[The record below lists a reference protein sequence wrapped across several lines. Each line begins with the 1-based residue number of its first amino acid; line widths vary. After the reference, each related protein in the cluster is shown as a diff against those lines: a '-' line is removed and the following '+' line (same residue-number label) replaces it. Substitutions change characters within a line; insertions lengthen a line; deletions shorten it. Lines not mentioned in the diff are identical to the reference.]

1 HSGTGELIRTG
12 VAGQDGY
19 WVLTAGHVVAK
30 QVGKFAPYVYGPAT
44 VTFQLPPVPGTRN
57 PVTVSEVV
65 PRSQIFVPRGNDLG
79 RGLPG
84 FVTQFGKHS
93 VGAFNDIALMRLPQ
107 RAPAAAVRYPLY
119 NGPAGGE
126 FGTGPGRPTVTI
138 AGYG

>member
-1 HSGTGELIRTG
+1 
-12 VAGQDGY
+12 
-19 WVLTAGHVVAK
+19 
-30 QVGKFAPYVYGPAT
+30 
-44 VTFQLPPVPGTRN
+44 
-57 PVTVSEVV
+57 
-65 PRSQIFVPRGNDLG
+65 G

-138 AGYG
+138 AGYGQYGTGTTGGLSGAEFQRLTIAGTPAGGSFQLSFTAPDGTTATTRAIPYSAYPRQLAARIESAL